1 MPEHTHARLMSN
13 ATGASHSKN
22 EMMLEK
28 TCATYPTSPQK
39 KNKQGKQK
47 LHFWSFSRVYK
58 GRGINSCFHDSHT
71 HSAAMEEASFL
82 LGFIL
87 MLQAPFHWNI
97 TYSLCYPSALL
108 HPLLSFLCS
117 TFNSYPSFLP
127 LAECT
132 TQSSLCLAPKL
143 PPDKTFPLERTTGR
157 GEEEKKGG
165 KSSLP
170 EQQKHRH
177 RVTYWVIGHA
187 QIDRLLQEG
196 TDERH
201 GGTLE
206 SACKWGEKTREVC
219 EKKKKK

>member
-1 MPEHTHARLMSN
+1 MITDSFQWRHAKNAYCHNLNDSQCIGNAWTHPCPTHVKRNGSVTQQEWNHA
-13 ATGASHSKN
+13 GKN
-22 EMMLEK
+22 LRNLPNF
-28 TCATYPTSPQK
+28 TLK

-127 LAECT
+127 LAECA

-157 GEEEKKGG
+157 GEEGKKRGERAVCLSNRNTDTELRTE
-165 KSSLP
+165 SSGMP
-170 EQQKHRH
+170 K
-177 RVTYWVIGHA
+177 
-187 QIDRLLQEG
+187 
-196 TDERH
+196 
-201 GGTLE
+201 
-206 SACKWGEKTREVC
+206 
-219 EKKKKK
+219 

>member
-1 MPEHTHARLMSN
+1 MPDSCQTQRERHTARMKSCWKKL
-13 ATGASHSKN
+13 
-22 EMMLEK
+22 
-28 TCATYPTSPQK
+28 PQLTQLHLK

-127 LAECT
+127 LAECA

-165 KSSLP
+165 K
-170 EQQKHRH
+170 EQFAWATETQTQSYVLSHRACPN
-177 RVTYWVIGHA
+177 RSPAAGRYW
-187 QIDRLLQEG
+187 
-196 TDERH
+196 
-201 GGTLE
+201 
-206 SACKWGEKTREVC
+206 WKTWWDTGVC
-219 EKKKKK
+219 L